1 MRNHSSSNPARN
13 SAGSHPGKNDR
24 VIFIAV
30 SGERNPSSKN
40 SPKVSQLLRLPDWKP
55 SVHILMNIHETIVTW
70 AAKADP
76 KFNVAPAYHTFCPME
91 LCLSTRAILRIKD
104 PVLRTTF
111 LLDITVPHERRTA
124 SYIMGPDQDNDL
136 REPLYFFVP
145 DFSCE
150 ESLRRALDIVHKRF
164 LTEYGGQRF
173 EDPARESAPDILA
186 TAQAWADW
194 KDCGIRVSQNDGN
207 QPASVLVFIPSQNS
221 KRRGIMVGIH
231 PNRAVS
237 QNILDPSNPGLNAVC
252 GYLPPFFTASELRGA
267 LESAFDVRNSA

>member
-1 MRNHSSSNPARN
+1 
-13 SAGSHPGKNDR
+13 
-24 VIFIAV
+24 
-30 SGERNPSSKN
+30 
-40 SPKVSQLLRLPDWKP
+40 
-55 SVHILMNIHETIVTW
+55 MNIHETIVTW

-76 KFNVAPAYHTFCPME
+76 KFNVAPSYHNFCPME

-124 SYIMGPDQDNDL
+124 SYIMGPDEDNDL

-173 EDPARESAPDILA
+173 EDPAPESAPDVLA

-194 KDCGIRVSQNDGN
+194 KNCGITVSLNGGN
-207 QPASVLVFIPSQNS
+207 KSGGVLVFIPSGSS
-221 KRRGIMVGIH
+221 KKRGIQITIH
-231 PNRAVS
+231 PNRTVS
-237 QNILDPSNPGLNAVC
+237 QNIIDPSNPGLNAVC
-252 GYLPPFFTASELRGA
+252 GYLPPFFTAPELLGA
-267 LESAFDVRNSA
+267 LDAVFDVRNSA